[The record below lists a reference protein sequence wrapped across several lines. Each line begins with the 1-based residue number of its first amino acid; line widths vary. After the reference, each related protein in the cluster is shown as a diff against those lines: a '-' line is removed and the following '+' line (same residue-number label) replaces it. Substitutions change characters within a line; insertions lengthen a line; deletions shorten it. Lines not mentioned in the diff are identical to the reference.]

1 MASTSASSVQKSFKY
16 DVFLSFRGEDTRKTF
31 VGHLYH
37 ALHCRGINTYKD
49 DEKIKKG
56 EVISKELITSIQDSR
71 FYIIVFSKDY
81 ASSSWC
87 LDELEKIIECQRLT
101 EHTAYPVFY
110 DVEPTHVRHQSGAV
124 EEAFKKHVGKEGAGR
139 WRGALSEAA
148 GLAGWELKNTLNG
161 DEAKFIQAIVRYISL
176 ELRFISPSF
185 DQKLVGIETRVNK
198 IVSSLRVGLND
209 PCMIAIKGIGGGG
222 KTTLAKAVFD
232 HISCQ
237 FEGKSFV
244 ENVSKRSSFGL
255 KKLQKQILKDVF
267 SGQCIDNNTE
277 MQRMRNTK
285 VLVVLDDVDNIK
297 QLEALAGSPS
307 WFKPGSKIIITTRNE
322 QVFKPHQ
329 VKLIHD
335 VNQLLLSNDEA
346 ICLFSRYAFGG
357 EIPIR
362 DYEELSSQVAQYAAG
377 LPLTTKVLG
386 SHLCG
391 VDKDGWIDAIDR
403 LKTIPEQE
411 TLETME
417 LSYNGL
423 EDDEKKIFLDVACI
437 LKGEMKD
444 EAIRVLECCDFHAKR
459 GLRVLEQKS
468 LITISNDGRLGLH
481 DRIEEMGKNIVL
493 RLSPGDPK
501 RYERLWIKEEIEDI
515 LKNDLGSEA
524 IRCIKLED
532 TDLSSTIIM
541 KGLRKM
547 NGLRYLYVNTPVGK
561 VEVNEVWQYLPDTLR
576 SLHWPGYPLG
586 CLPKTFQANKLVDLA
601 MVQSNICQL
610 WEEGQT
616 KALEKLKFLDL
627 KYSNLT
633 AFDLGMTLDL
643 EMLDLKKCYEFLELH
658 MPLTPLKLKFLNLSG
673 SKVSNPNFRL
683 TPHLVKL
690 TLSIKDVKHL
700 PDSICKLK
708 HLKYLNLKSCK
719 LLEQLPTDI
728 YKLHGLEELHLTK
741 CFVLQEITNN
751 ICMLKHLKYL
761 KLTSCSLIEQL
772 PEDLGRLE
780 CLEELYLITFTELP
794 EEFGRLHCLKELNIE
809 GSGIKY
815 LPATI
820 YRLRDLCIVWS
831 SGQLE
836 WHGFT
841 SLKKISKY
849 TASSYVYSCE

>member
-37 ALHCRGINTYKD
+37 ALHCRGIDTYKD

-56 EVISKELITSIQDSR
+56 EVISKELIESIQDSR

-87 LDELEKIIECQRLT
+87 LDELAKIIECQRLT

-124 EEAFKKHVGKEGAGR
+124 EEAFKKHVGKEGAVR
-139 WRGALSEAA
+139 WRSALNEAA

-161 DEAKFIQAIVRYISL
+161 DEAKFIQEIVRYISL

-209 PCMIAIKGIGGGG
+209 PCMIGIKGIGGGG
-222 KTTLAKAVFD
+222 KTTLVKAVFD

-244 ENVSKRSSFGL
+244 ENVSKRSSLGL

-267 SGQCIDNNTE
+267 SGQCIDNNME
-277 MQRMRNTK
+277 MKRMRNTK
-285 VLVVLDDVDNIK
+285 VLVVLDDVDDIE
-297 QLEALAGSPS
+297 QLEALAGSPN

-335 VNQLLLSNDEA
+335 VNQLLLSDDEA

-362 DYEELSSQVAQYAAG
+362 EYEELSNQVVQYAAG
-377 LPLTTKVLG
+377 LPLTIKVLG

-391 VDKDGWIDAIDR
+391 VDKDEWIDAVDS
-403 LKTIPEQE
+403 LKIIPQEE
-411 TLETME
+411 TLKRLE

-423 EDDEKKIFLDVACI
+423 SNDQKKIFLDVACI

-444 EAIRVLECCDFHAKR
+444 EAIRVLETCDFHAKR

-493 RLSPGDPK
+493 RLSPEDPK
-501 RYERLWIKEEIEDI
+501 RYERLWIKEEIEYI

-541 KGLRKM
+541 KGLRKL

-633 AFDLGMTLDL
+633 TFDLGMTLDL

-673 SKVSNPNFRL
+673 SK
-683 TPHLVKL
+683 
-690 TLSIKDVKHL
+690 
-700 PDSICKLK
+700 
-708 HLKYLNLKSCK
+708 
-719 LLEQLPTDI
+719 LPTDI
-728 YKLHGLEELHLTK
+728 YNLHGLEELHLTK

-815 LPATI
+815 LPTTI

>member
-37 ALHCRGINTYKD
+37 ALHCRGIKTYKD

-56 EVISKELITSIQDSR
+56 EVISKELIESIQDSR

-87 LDELEKIIECQRLT
+87 LDELAKIIECQRLT
-101 EHTAYPVFY
+101 EHTAYPVFF

-161 DEAKFIQAIVRYISL
+161 DEAKIIQAIVRYISL
-176 ELRFISPSF
+176 ELRCISPNF
-185 DQKLVGIETRVNK
+185 DPKLVGIETRVNK

-244 ENVSKRSSFGL
+244 ENVSKRSSVGL

-267 SGQCIDNNTE
+267 SGQCIDNNAE

-377 LPLTTKVLG
+377 LPLTAKVLG

-493 RLSPGDPK
+493 RLSPRDPK

-515 LKNDLGSEA
+515 LKNDQGSEA

-586 CLPKTFQANKLVDLA
+586 CLPNTFQANKLVDLA

-633 AFDLGMTLDL
+633 TFDLGMTLDL

-673 SKVSNPNFRL
+673 SK
-683 TPHLVKL
+683 
-690 TLSIKDVKHL
+690 
-700 PDSICKLK
+700 
-708 HLKYLNLKSCK
+708 
-719 LLEQLPTDI
+719 LPTDI